1 MNQSGI
7 RDNHFRGSVGE
18 FLREKIQPGSRL
30 AVPAAFVEELIDAC
44 VLELYFSEEAA
55 AKNLCFIDQIAA
67 LVGPMPPSGAPGVG
81 TQPTVSDIE
90 TFVSIANAP
99 SHPIRTRLDHLTAA
113 SPDLFAVIQQEG
125 KV

>member
-30 AVPAAFVEELIDAC
+30 AVPAAFVEELIEAC

-67 LVGPMPPSGAPGVG
+67 LVGLMPPSGAPGVG
-81 TQPTVSDIE
+81 TQPTIPDIE
-90 TFVSIANAP
+90 TFVSIAM
-99 SHPIRTRLDHLTAA
+99 RWKRL
-113 SPDLFAVIQQEG
+113 
-125 KV
+125 